1 MDRSNYYDAGFEI
14 QQGTTAD
21 TKTGLLH
28 DYCIES
34 LW

>member
-28 DYCIES
+28 DYCI
-34 LW
+34 